1 MKRPSYPSPNPTFC
15 PIKGV
20 SVNIGLG
27 ERRAGRFQQ
36 SQAGVDFVNSLHP
49 NGNQRQASPPYIPG
63 KSNICFPCLL
73 LACYLVVL
81 LNLEVIIIEL
91 CFTAES
97 LEMPG

>member
-27 ERRAGRFQQ
+27 EGRVCRFQE

-49 NGNQRQASPPYIPG
+49 NGNQPQCSPPYIPG

-73 LACYLVVL
+73 LVVL
-81 LNLEVIIIEL
+81 LKLEVIIFEL

>member
-27 ERRAGRFQQ
+27 EGRVGRFQE

-49 NGNQRQASPPYIPG
+49 NGNQPQSSPPFIQIQHLF
-63 KSNICFPCLL
+63 SLLATCLL
-73 LACYLVVL
+73 LVVL
-81 LNLEVIIIEL
+81 LKLEVIIFEL
-91 CFTAES
+91 CVTAES

>member
-15 PIKGV
+15 PTKGV

-27 ERRAGRFQQ
+27 EGRVGRFQE

-49 NGNQRQASPPYIPG
+49 NGNQPQSSPPFIPG

-73 LACYLVVL
+73 LACYL
-81 LNLEVIIIEL
+81 
-91 CFTAES
+91 
-97 LEMPG
+97 

>member
-27 ERRAGRFQQ
+27 EGRVGRFQE
-36 SQAGVDFVNSLHP
+36 SQAGADFVNSLHP
-49 NGNQRQASPPYIPG
+49 NGNQPQSSPPFIPG
-63 KSNICFPCLL
+63 KSLLAICLL
-73 LACYLVVL
+73 LVVL
-81 LNLEVIIIEL
+81 LKLEVIIFEL